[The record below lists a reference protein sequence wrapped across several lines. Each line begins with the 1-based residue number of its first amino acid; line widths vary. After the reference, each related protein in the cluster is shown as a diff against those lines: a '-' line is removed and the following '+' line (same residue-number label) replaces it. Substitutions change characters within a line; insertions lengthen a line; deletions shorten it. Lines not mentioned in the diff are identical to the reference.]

1 MANAPA
7 YLPPRDAHSLAPS
20 GIAPQT
26 QRKRVLW
33 WHDAII
39 DVMLANP
46 GWTIKKIAEHL
57 KRKPQT
63 LYLVTNS
70 DVFRARLA
78 MRRAEHAKN
87 LSTSVIEKTTRV
99 ADKALE
105 LALNRLESESSAQI
119 PTLQLFSLAD
129 KALERLG
136 YGSRPS
142 GPSVVVNN
150 VNGTQQNAYMSV
162 PADVIRDSQQ
172 RMREEQAAR
181 AASTPSVDARPQEP
195 DTSPPSGEGGPLVID
210 VVANPDR
217 PSGESSS

>member
-1 MANAPA
+1 MLSP
-7 YLPPRDAHSLAPS
+7 HSLAPS
-20 GIAPQT
+20 GIAKPT

-46 GWTIKKIAEHL
+46 GWTIKQIAEHL

-63 LYLVTNS
+63 LYLVTGS

-78 MRRAEHAKN
+78 ARREEHARN
-87 LSTSVIEKTTRV
+87 LSASIVQKTTEV

-105 LALNRLESESSAQI
+105 LVKNRLDSEGSAAI
-119 PTLQLFSLAD
+119 PTLSLVSIAD
-129 KALERLG
+129 TALERLG
-136 YGSRPS
+136 YGTKPQAQ
-142 GPSVVVNN
+142 VTINN

-181 AASTPSVDARPQEP
+181 AAATVIEP
-195 DTSPPSGEGGPLVID
+195 PKSEGPAQGDRVAVLDLVATD
-210 VVANPDR
+210 VTK
-217 PSGESSS
+217 